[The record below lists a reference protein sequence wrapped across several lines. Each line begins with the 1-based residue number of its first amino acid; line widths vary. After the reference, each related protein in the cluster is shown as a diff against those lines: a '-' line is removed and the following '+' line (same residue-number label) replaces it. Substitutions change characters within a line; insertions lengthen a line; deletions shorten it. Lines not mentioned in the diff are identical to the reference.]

1 MTTAP
6 ADRYLDVM
14 EKILTGMLI
23 EDPPIVTDSFR
34 TFYRSMVLEIT
45 GNANP
50 SDAEIARYNPDW
62 RAIGWDWPT
71 FAFTMIGL
79 KRLQNFRAL
88 IETAIEEGIQG
99 DIVETGVWRGGASI
113 MAKAV
118 IETRGD
124 KSRRVVLADSF
135 EGLPPPDLAAFPQDA
150 GSTLHQETPL
160 AVTLEQVRKNFERFS
175 LLDERVVFLKGWFR
189 DTMPAA
195 PVDRIAVLRLD
206 GDMYESTILPLR
218 YLYDKVSPG
227 GFVIVDD
234 YWLGPCKAAIH
245 DFLAERGIGPEVIPI
260 DGMGVYFRK
269 P

>member
-1 MTTAP
+1 
-6 ADRYLDVM
+6 
-14 EKILTGMLI
+14 
-23 EDPPIVTDSFR
+23 
-34 TFYRSMVLEIT
+34 
-45 GNANP
+45 
-50 SDAEIARYNPDW
+50 
-62 RAIGWDWPT
+62 
-71 FAFTMIGL
+71 MIGL

-88 IETAIEEGIQG
+88 IETALAEDTPG

-118 IETRGD
+118 LEARGE
-124 KSRRVVLADSF
+124 KSRRVILADSF

-160 AVTLEQVRKNFERFS
+160 AVSLDQVRANFEKFG
-175 LLDERVVFLKGWFR
+175 LLDDRVVFLKGWFR
-189 DTMPAA
+189 DTMPNA
-195 PVDRIAVLRLD
+195 PVERIAVLRLD

-218 YLYDKVSPG
+218 HLYDRVAPG

-234 YWLGPCKAAIH
+234 YWLAPCKAAIH
-245 DFLAERGIGPEVIPI
+245 DFLGERSGERGIGPEIIPI